1 MHQSSS
7 LGASNHMSNNKNPL
21 SHIRKKL
28 DASGHELQ
36 FKGEVLYIED
46 AAIVDASFS
55 TCIIY
60 MIGLKINL
68 C

>member
-1 MHQSSS
+1 
-7 LGASNHMSNNKNPL
+7 MSNNKNPL